1 MLTVR
6 QIERLFTARDF
17 SRLLHDLT
25 SHRADALIRWDSRAS
40 RPTLA
45 AAMAAVRLDELSQA
59 HHPFC
64 GKMIHAVLTAQEAD
78 GGWGDPL
85 TTALCLRAL
94 LGSKGNGMVVDRG
107 LAYLA
112 AIQQDEGSLPGGP
125 FRRMP
130 ADSHVTAAVLYL
142 LGEFPQVAAAFRL
155 PEAADWMD
163 LNLGTLDAPTRI
175 LWRHGS
181 VRCRRHGPSA
191 QIRRIAPMMSQTTQS
206 GPESRMAQVA

>member
-6 QIERLFTARDF
+6 QIERLYTARDY

-25 SHRADALIRWDSRAS
+25 SHRADALIRWDAQAS

-45 AAMAAVRLDELSQA
+45 AAMAAIRLDELSQA

-64 GKMIHAVLTAQEAD
+64 GKMIRAVLAAQDAD

-94 LGSKGNGMVVDRG
+94 LASKGNGVAVDRG

-112 AIQQDEGSLPGGP
+112 AIQQDEGSLPAGP

-130 ADSHVTAAVLYL
+130 ADGHVTAAVLYL
-142 LGEFPQVAAAFRL
+142 LGEYTPVAAVL
-155 PEAADWMD
+155 CLTDAADWMD
-163 LNLGTLDAPTRI
+163 ANLPTFDDATRV
-175 LWRHGS
+175 LWRHGG
-181 VRCRRHGPSA
+181 VRCRRHRA
-191 QIRRIAPMMSQTTQS
+191 TTVRRIAPLLSQMSQGGGET
-206 GPESRMAQVA
+206 RLAQVA